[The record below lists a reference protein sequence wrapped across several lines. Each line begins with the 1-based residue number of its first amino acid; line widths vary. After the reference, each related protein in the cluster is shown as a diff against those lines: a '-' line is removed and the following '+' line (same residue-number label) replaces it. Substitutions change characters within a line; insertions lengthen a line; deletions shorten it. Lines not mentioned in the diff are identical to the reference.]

1 MVILRT
7 CKPSNYQIMRILPI
21 CAASGLFLGITSAA
35 PLKTAVV
42 TTVVNDV
49 KLSERSAAA
58 KPIGVGQA
66 MGGSS
71 TLLTGRKSRA
81 ALTFPDKTVSRVG
94 ANSVFRFSSGS
105 RDMEISQGSFLLQVP
120 KGAGGATIRTS
131 TVVAGISGTT
141 TMMEFN
147 PGISV
152 KFICLEGTAKLT
164 NKKGDSV
171 QIPPGHMLMMHP
183 DAPKFPRPVMVD
195 VKRMLKTSALAD
207 EGAFGGLEPEAM
219 AAISETIARQMQG
232 KRDGSLQPAGLGGSG
247 DVANNGSKNNGN
259 GSGSVGGPRTLLPE
273 AESSGKYP
281 GFGPSLRTQNAG
293 KGSHG
298 SAN

>member
-1 MVILRT
+1 MDYRSRSRRSIVVLSIL
-7 CKPSNYQIMRILPI
+7 KPLKSKIMKIVQI
-21 CAASGLFLGITSAA
+21 CAVSGLLIGMANAA

-49 KLSERSAAA
+49 KLSERSEAA
-58 KPIGVGQA
+58 KAIGTGQA

-71 TLLTGRKSRA
+71 TLITGRKSRA

-131 TVVAGISGTT
+131 TVVGGISGTT
-141 TMMEFN
+141 TMMEYN
-147 PGISV
+147 PGISL

-171 QIPPGHMLMMHP
+171 QIPPGQMIMMHP
-183 DAPKFPRPVMVD
+183 DAPGFPRPVMVD
-195 VKRMLKTSALAD
+195 VQRMMKTSALAD
-207 EGAFGGLEPEAM
+207 KDTFGELEPEAV
-219 AAISETIARQMQG
+219 AAIDETVALQADG
-232 KRDGSLQPAGLGGSG
+232 KRDGSFQPAVQVNGGG
-247 DVANNGSKNNGN
+247 IIDN
-259 GSGSVGGPRTLLPE
+259 GSGGGNSDNGRSLLSE
-273 AESSGKYP
+273 TYYTYP
-281 GFGPSLRTQNAG
+281 GFGPSRRTSAAG
-293 KGSHG
+293 GGNH
-298 SAN
+298 

>member
-1 MVILRT
+1 MKIV
-7 CKPSNYQIMRILPI
+7 QI
-21 CAASGLFLGITSAA
+21 CAVSGFCIGMANAA
-35 PLKTAVV
+35 PLKSAVV

-49 KLSERSAAA
+49 KLSERSEAA
-58 KPIGVGQA
+58 KAIGTGQT

-71 TLLTGRKSRA
+71 TLITGKKSRA

-141 TMMEFN
+141 TMMEYN
-147 PGISV
+147 PGISL

-171 QIPPGHMLMMHP
+171 QIPPGQMIMMQP
-183 DAPKFPRPVMVD
+183 DAPRFPRPVIVD
-195 VKRMLKTSALAD
+195 VKRMVKTSALVD
-207 EGAFGGLEPEAM
+207 KDTFGDLQPEAE
-219 AAISETIARQMQG
+219 AAIDET
-232 KRDGSLQPAGLGGSG
+232 
-247 DVANNGSKNNGN
+247 VAEQTEEKNNGN
-259 GSGSVGGPRTLLPE
+259 LQPAQQNEGGDIKDNGRTLLSE
-273 AESSGKYP
+273 TYSSEYHSSFSNVP
-281 GFGPSLRTQNAG
+281 
-293 KGSHG
+293 
-298 SAN
+298 